1 MGKKKRKDLIKE
13 NLTNTDVTNTDVGFG
28 EMAIQQTITNCS
40 DIGKNTDAIVERI
53 GANLKNIGAIEERIG
68 AKLDHLI
75 EWFTTQKRIDEL
87 NAELKLLDEQCGKF
101 FVPYRTIASRLRC
114 QRDLLDLEYEQGR
127 LRREQER
134 RGREE
139 QERREHERR
148 EHEARKNLLQRAKD
162 RDGFLRNTWLGGK
175 WNTPYG
181 IYVFIATEIDSGFY
195 GQNDKTPFLC
205 FIKSSE
211 EDENRLQFEYYGES
225 VYATVDGENL
235 LWDDGDTYTR
245 HDEQKEEQW
254 IQREQ
259 VKEKLAG
266 QWETFETVSYTH
278 LTLPTTLL
286 V

>member
-1 MGKKKRKDLIKE
+1 CKFL
-13 NLTNTDVTNTDVGFG
+13 FPPY
-28 EMAIQQTITNCS
+28 
-40 DIGKNTDAIVERI
+40 DAI
-53 GANLKNIGAIEERIG
+53 A
-68 AKLDHLI
+68 HH
-75 EWFTTQKRIDEL
+75 
-87 NAELKLLDEQCGKF
+87 
-101 FVPYRTIASRLRC
+101 SRLRC
-114 QRDLLDLEYEQGR
+114 KRDLRELEDEQRRLRHEQERREHEARENEQRR

-139 QERREHERR
+139 QERREHEAR
-148 EHEARKNLLQRAKD
+148 ENLLERAKD

-245 HDEQKEEQW
+245 HDEQKEEQR

-259 VKEKLAG
+259 LQDQLAG
-266 QWETFETVSYTH
+266 KWMTFNATDGNVLFRNLDVYESGSDTPFLRFVNVDLDGY
-278 LTLPTTLL
+278 LVFEFGDGDRVRAKQKGDTL
-286 V
+286 

>member
-53 GANLKNIGAIEERIG
+53 GA
-68 AKLDHLI
+68 KLDHLI

-87 NAELKLLDEQCGKF
+87 NAELKMLDEQCASLF
-101 FVPYRTIASRLRC
+101 PPYDAIAYDAVDSRLRC
-114 QRDLLDLEYEQGR
+114 KRDLRELEDEQRR

-139 QERREHERR
+139 QERRGREEQERR

-205 FIKSSE
+205 V
-211 EDENRLQFEYYGES
+211 G
-225 VYATVDGENL
+225 
-235 LWDDGDTYTR
+235 
-245 HDEQKEEQW
+245 
-254 IQREQ
+254 
-259 VKEKLAG
+259 
-266 QWETFETVSYTH
+266 VS
-278 LTLPTTLL
+278 
-286 V
+286 